1 MHAEIQRSFNEIR
14 GSYLDDS
21 NNGPDA
27 LNQMLGG
34 GDRNSNQYMNMLNRK
49 VDQID
54 FNKIMSTKTNIKET
68 SMM

>member
-1 MHAEIQRSFNEIR
+1 
-14 GSYLDDS
+14 
-21 NNGPDA
+21 
-27 LNQMLGG
+27 MLSG